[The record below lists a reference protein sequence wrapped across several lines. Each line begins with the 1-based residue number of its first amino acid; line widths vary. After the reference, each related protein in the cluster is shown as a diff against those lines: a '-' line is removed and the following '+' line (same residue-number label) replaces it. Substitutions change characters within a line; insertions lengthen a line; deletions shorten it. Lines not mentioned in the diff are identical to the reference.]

1 MAFENGWIESRV
13 VIFGRKKKIPNI
25 EQGISKVEILREYR
39 TSNKEFP
46 MSNIEQAMP
55 KDPKALNQA
64 RQPFDI
70 QHSLFD
76 IQYSF
81 LKHKK

>member
-1 MAFENGWIESRV
+1 
-13 VIFGRKKKIPNI
+13 
-25 EQGISKVEILREYR
+25 
-39 TSNKEFP
+39 

-55 KDPKALNQA
+55 KDPKVLSQA

-70 QHSLFD
+70 QYSLFD

-81 LKHKK
+81 FKHKK